1 MKNKKT
7 LSAIFAVAIITL
19 AGYNTCLKERRYNA
33 SALVLENIEALADD
47 GEGTSASYCYLKLNY
62 SSISG
67 LKKFCDERTNST
79 TIYPC
84 PRIEEPGYYSDIAKD
99 RCLNK

>member
-19 AGYNTCLKERRYNA
+19 AGYNTCLKERKYNA

-47 GEGTSASYCYLKLNY
+47 REGGANTKACYKVDNRSTNAKTALFCHESTSDTWIGDCNHETYN
-62 SSISG
+62 
-67 LKKFCDERTNST
+67 
-79 TIYPC
+79 
-84 PRIEEPGYYSDIAKD
+84 YYSEMSKD
-99 RCLNK
+99 KCLDK

>member
-19 AGYNTCLKERRYNA
+19 AGYNTCLKERKYNA

-47 GEGTSASYCYLKLNY
+47 REGGANTKA
-62 SSISG
+62 
-67 LKKFCDERTNST
+67 
-79 TIYPC
+79 
-84 PRIEEPGYYSDIAKD
+84 
-99 RCLNK
+99 

>member
-19 AGYNTCLKERRYNA
+19 AGYNTCLKGRNYNA
-33 SALVLENIEALADD
+33 SALVIENIEALANG
-47 GEGTSASYCYLKLNY
+47 GEGTPTQYCYLKLNY
-62 SSISG
+62 STTSG
-67 LKKFCDERTNST
+67 TKLFCDERTNSS

-84 PRIEEPGYYSDIAKD
+84 PSFEEMGYYSESAKD
-99 RCLNK
+99 RCTK